1 MIVLCCGSTVV
12 IYFVAL
18 PAAAVA
24 ALGAT
29 AATAATLPTSQE
41 CAAPGTTPPAP
52 AFARWPQVVLIAF
65 ENKDANYLMPG
76 GTVDKKGVIGNPKA
90 PYFTHLAATCG
101 HVANYHAIGYP
112 SLPNYIAQTAGMIPG
127 YIANKGSGVG
137 RDCKWSPGQAANKC
151 HVTFADSPGLFYQLG
166 ATGWLSAQASMTVNC
181 QHGDDANGLYVQ
193 RHNPAAY
200 FDDLNGVSAGGA
212 PTSLACPGGTLGMTS
227 YTAEDVPFPDPFVTH
242 SVFTWVTPDLCDD
255 GHSKLASCFSTNLVA
270 NADHFLQGFLPQLLA
285 TSEYQDGRMAIFLWW
300 DSDVHTP
307 SASAA
312 RGPEHRPVD
321 RAVEEHSGRSRLPPA
336 RYRARARPP
345 GTAPARCPTTTVCF
359 ARSRT

>member
-1 MIVLCCGSTVV
+1 MRRAWDDAAGAGLRP
-12 IYFVAL
+12 VAT
-18 PAAAVA
+18 
-24 ALGAT
+24 GR
-29 AATAATLPTSQE
+29 S
-41 CAAPGTTPPAP
+41 
-52 AFARWPQVVLIAF
+52 IAF

-300 DSDVHTP
+300 DSDVHAFCIG
-307 SASAA
+307 SWGS
-312 RGPEHRPVD
+312 EHRPVD
-321 RAVEEHSGRSRLPPA
+321 RAVEEHSGRSRLHRRGTGRVHARLGLHRRGAQPLQSASHDRGHDAAEPGVLPRPRRRHRPSRPA
-336 RYRARARPP
+336 
-345 GTAPARCPTTTVCF
+345 
-359 ARSRT
+359 